1 MRHDFPV
8 RVVDQ
13 SEKSSAPIISVSS
26 YTSDVCFRIHSNCC
40 NHTCGLH
47 DTEWDR
53 SIDQVFLQSRTTP
66 DQKRC
71 VCCPAAQN
79 AWKQLKAMNQ
89 IAAIRKWR
97 RHTGHGL
104 YRALMSNRQIGVQFH
119 KFQMIHLMDPNG
131 ATLLWHWYRLDAKRR
146 VEARLRLQSV
156 FNKLRQGFSSKSWT
170 HTLSY
175 IDRTVTPQ
183 PFQQAHFRVMKN
195 CDPLLFRPYS

>member
-1 MRHDFPV
+1 MRHDFSV

-40 NHTCGLH
+40 NHTCWLH
-47 DTEWDR
+47 HTEWDR

-79 AWKQLKAMNQ
+79 AWQ
-89 IAAIRKWR
+89 
-97 RHTGHGL
+97 HTGHGL
-104 YRALMSNRQIGVQFH
+104 YRALMSNRRIGVQFH

-131 ATLLWHWYRLDAKRR
+131 ATLLWHWYKLDAKRR
-146 VEARLRLQSV
+146 VKARLRLQSV
-156 FNKLRQGFSSKSWT
+156 FNKFRQGFSSKSWT

-175 IDRTVTPQ
+175 IDRTVTLQ